1 MDAVL
6 AATFG
11 NITMV
16 SFVDLFLTANI
27 LPSVISGVSSYGQNC
42 VASENTET
50 SAERTFFYV
59 GGQYVNSTF
68 VSTLVTQK
76 SG

>member
-1 MDAVL
+1 MDAGL
-6 AATFG
+6 ASTVG

-16 SFVDLFLTANI
+16 SFIDFFLTANI
-27 LPSVISGVSSYGQNC
+27 LPSVFSGVSSRSQNC
-42 VASENTET
+42 LASENTEA